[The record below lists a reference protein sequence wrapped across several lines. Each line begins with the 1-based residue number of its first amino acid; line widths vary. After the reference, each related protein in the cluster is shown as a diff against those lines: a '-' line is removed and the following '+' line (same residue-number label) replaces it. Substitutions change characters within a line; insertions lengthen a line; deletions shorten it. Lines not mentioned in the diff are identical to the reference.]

1 MERLQEYLEVR
12 SEMDFTLFL
21 VSNLDKEALIRTIY
35 DIVFDT
41 VEDKVTNYEDFS
53 RLSCK
58 YFTLDIETEDII
70 SIDFLREEYGMEIN
84 VEIGIQLFGK
94 LFEEG
99 LEVLFKIFGNILL
112 AFNPDMV
119 FVENGTDQIFRK
131 ENATVIINTKL
142 DQYQKKYLSNKIITL
157 LRFPYIFQELPN

>member
-1 MERLQEYLEVR
+1 
-12 SEMDFTLFL
+12 MDE
-21 VSNLDKEALIRTIY
+21 EALKRTIY
-35 DIVFDT
+35 DIVCDT

-70 SIDFLREEYGMEIN
+70 SIDFLREEYAMGIN

-99 LEVLFKIFGNILL
+99 LEVLFKIFGNILMS
-112 AFNPDMV
+112 FNPDMV

-131 ENATVIINTKL
+131 ENTTVIINTKL

-157 LRFPYIFQELPN
+157 LRFPYIFQEI

>member
-12 SEMDFTLFL
+12 SEMDCTLFL
-21 VSNLDKEALIRTIY
+21 VSNLDKEALKRTIY
-35 DIVFDT
+35 DIVCDT

-84 VEIGIQLFGK
+84 VEIEIQLFGK

-112 AFNPDMV
+112 AFNTDMV

-131 ENATVIINTKL
+131 ENATLIINTKL

>member
-12 SEMDFTLFL
+12 SEMDCTLFL
-21 VSNLDKEALIRTIY
+21 VSNLDEEALKRTII
-35 DIVFDT
+35 DIVCDT

-70 SIDFLREEYGMEIN
+70 SIDFLREEYAMGIN

-99 LEVLFKIFGNILL
+99 LEVLFKIFGNILMS
-112 AFNPDMV
+112 FNPDMV

-131 ENATVIINTKL
+131 ENTTVIINTKL

-157 LRFPYIFQELPN
+157 LRFPYIFQEI

>member
-12 SEMDFTLFL
+12 SEMDCTLFL
-21 VSNLDKEALIRTIY
+21 VSNLDKEALKETIY
-35 DIVFDT
+35 DIVCDT
-41 VEDKVTNYEDFS
+41 VEDKVTNYENFS

-142 DQYQKKYLSNKIITL
+142 DHYQKKYLSNKIITL

>member
-1 MERLQEYLEVR
+1 
-12 SEMDFTLFL
+12 MDCTLFL
-21 VSNLDKEALIRTIY
+21 VSNLDEEVLKRTIY
-35 DIVFDT
+35 DIVCDA
-41 VEDKVTNYEDFS
+41 VEDKVTTYEDFS

-70 SIDFLREEYGMEIN
+70 SIDFLREEYAMGIN

-99 LEVLFKIFGNILL
+99 LEVLFKIFGNILMS
-112 AFNPDMV
+112 FNPDMV

-142 DQYQKKYLSNKIITL
+142 DQYQKKYLSNKLISL

>member
-12 SEMDFTLFL
+12 SEMDCTLFL
-21 VSNLDKEALIRTIY
+21 VSNLDEEVLKRTIY
-35 DIVFDT
+35 DIVCDA
-41 VEDKVTNYEDFS
+41 VEDKVTTYEDFS

-70 SIDFLREEYGMEIN
+70 SIDFLREEYAMGIN

-99 LEVLFKIFGNILL
+99 LEVLFKIFGNILMS
-112 AFNPDMV
+112 FNPDMV

-142 DQYQKKYLSNKIITL
+142 DQYQKKYLSNKLISL

>member
-1 MERLQEYLEVR
+1 
-12 SEMDFTLFL
+12 MDCTLFL
-21 VSNLDKEALIRTIY
+21 VSNLDQETLKKTIY
-35 DIVFDT
+35 HIMCSAVG
-41 VEDKVTNYEDFS
+41 DKVTSYDNVS
-53 RLSCK
+53 TLSCK
-58 YFTLDIETEDII
+58 YFTFFIETEDII
-70 SIDFLREEYGMEIN
+70 GVDDVREEYGLGINTEIR
-84 VEIGIQLFGK
+84 IQLFGK

-99 LEVLFKIFGNILL
+99 LEMLFKIFGSILM

-157 LRFPYIFQELPN
+157 LRTPYIFQELPN

>member
-1 MERLQEYLEVR
+1 
-12 SEMDFTLFL
+12 MDCTLYL
-21 VSNLDKEALIRTIY
+21 VSNLDKETLKRTIY
-35 DIVFDT
+35 DIVCDA
-41 VEDKVTNYEDFS
+41 VEVKVTSYENFS

-58 YFTLDIETEDII
+58 YFTLDIELEDIN

-94 LFEEG
+94 LFSEG
-99 LEVLFKIFGNILL
+99 LEVLFKIFGNMLI

-131 ENATVIINTKL
+131 EDATVIINSKL
-142 DQYQKKYLSNKIITL
+142 DQYQQKYLSDKMITL
-157 LRFPYIFQELPN
+157 LRLPYFFQELPN

>member
-1 MERLQEYLEVR
+1 MDEEV
-12 SEMDFTLFL
+12 L
-21 VSNLDKEALIRTIY
+21 KRTIY
-35 DIVFDT
+35 DIVCDA
-41 VEDKVTNYEDFS
+41 VEDKVTTYEDFS

-70 SIDFLREEYGMEIN
+70 SIDFLREEYAMGIN

-99 LEVLFKIFGNILL
+99 LEVLFKIFGNILMS
-112 AFNPDMV
+112 FNPDMV

-142 DQYQKKYLSNKIITL
+142 DQYQKKYLSNKLISL

>member
-1 MERLQEYLEVR
+1 MERLQECLEVK
-12 SEMDFTLFL
+12 SEMDCTLFL
-21 VSNLDKEALIRTIY
+21 VSNLDKETLKSIIY
-35 DIVFDT
+35 EIVCDT

-70 SIDFLREEYGMEIN
+70 SIDFLREEYGMKIN
-84 VEIGIQLFGK
+84 AEIGIQLFGK

-99 LEVLFKIFGNILL
+99 LEVLFKIFGNILMV
-112 AFNPDMV
+112 FNPDMV

-142 DQYQKKYLSNKIITL
+142 DQYQKKYLSNKIITS
-157 LRFPYIFQELPN
+157 LRYPYIFEQLSN